1 MIKKYIILFA
11 LAITALTSCDE
22 WLTVEP
28 KNMVSADKALNSEDG
43 YTAALIGVY
52 QLLEGVYNPSGF
64 MMGSGVDVLANIYH
78 EQTYSS
84 NAFLSSCFNHDY
96 ENTNFDGASGSSYLQ
111 IYKAIAN
118 LNLLINSI
126 DEKDV
131 LRGDLRN
138 MIEGEAKALRAF
150 LHFDLWRVYGTVP
163 ADPSGLSEEVLPY
176 ATELTIDLIE
186 KLNYTDYFNLILS
199 DLEDAKMLLAE
210 SDPIVKYSND
220 ELNNEGSIDEYG
232 VELGWYNRQN
242 RFNYYATLGV
252 LARVQLW
259 MGNYEGA
266 YASSKEVIEAVNSN
280 GSNKFRL
287 GLEEDLGYDNVFFAE
302 QLFGIET
309 VGYDDDAYNGAAS
322 QIVCYNDE
330 NLINSYFSRIE
341 DIRLEMMA
349 HITDDQYETRVSS
362 LKYDQMSE
370 TDFGTKSFPIIRLSE
385 MYLILVESTSSLSE
399 AQTYYDTF
407 VNTRNDQN
415 IELTQDNIV
424 NSVLLQYIR
433 EFWAEGQIFYT
444 YKRFG
449 VETLP
454 ISGNEMSYDTYR
466 VSLPSGEATT
476 N

>member
-1 MIKKYIILFA
+1 MIKKYILLFA

-28 KNMVSADKALNSEDG
+28 KNMVSADKALDSDDG
-43 YTAALIGVY
+43 YTAALVGVY

-64 MMGSGVDVLANIYH
+64 MMGSGVDVLANIYQ
-78 EQTYSS
+78 EQTYTS
-84 NAFLSSCFNHDY
+84 NAYLSSCFNHDY
-96 ENTNFDGASGSSYLQ
+96 ENTNFDGASGTSYLQ
-111 IYKAIAN
+111 FYKAIAN
-118 LNLLINSI
+118 LNLLITSI

-163 ADPSGLSEEVLPY
+163 GDPSGLSEEVLPY
-176 ATELTIDLIE
+176 ATEMTIDLIE
-186 KLNYTDYFNLILS
+186 KQNYTDYFNYILT
-199 DLEDAKMLLAE
+199 DLEEAKELLAE

-220 ELNNEGSIDEYG
+220 ELNNEGSISEYG

-259 MGNYEGA
+259 MGDYEGA
-266 YASSKEVIEAVNSN
+266 YASAKEVIDATNPN

-287 GLEEDLGYDNVFFAE
+287 GVRTDLGYDNVFFAE

-309 VGYDDDAYNGAAS
+309 VGYDDDPYNGAAS
-322 QIVCYNDE
+322 QVVCYNDI
-330 NLINSYFSRIE
+330 NLITQYFSRVE
-341 DIRLEMMA
+341 DIRLEMLTN
-349 HITDDQYETRVSS
+349 ITADPYETRVSS
-362 LKYDQMSE
+362 IKYDQMSE
-370 TDFGTKSFPIIRLSE
+370 TDLGTKSFPIIRLSE
-385 MYLILVESTSSLSE
+385 MYLILVESASSLSE
-399 AQTYYDTF
+399 AQTYYDAF

-415 IELTQDNIV
+415 VELTQDN
-424 NSVLLQYIR
+424 VLNNVMLQYIR
-433 EFWAEGQIFYT
+433 EFWAEGQIFYA
-444 YKRFG
+444 YKRVG
-449 VETLP
+449 VGTLP

-466 VSLPSGEATT
+466 VSLPSGEATS